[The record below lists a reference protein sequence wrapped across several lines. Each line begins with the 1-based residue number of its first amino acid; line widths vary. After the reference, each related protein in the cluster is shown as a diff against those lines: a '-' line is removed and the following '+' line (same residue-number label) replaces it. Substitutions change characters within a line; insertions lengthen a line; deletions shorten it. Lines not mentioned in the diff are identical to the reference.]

1 MSDKDYIAK
10 LEKDNAQQHE
20 KYNKLL
26 ESSHHKDQIIL
37 RFMELSVLKDKVF
50 NSLDKR
56 FRREFDDAEYHVSHD
71 KESLISEVFDSDAC
85 MKILEKI
92 ELDRNNTIKYKLK
105 RVFIDNIVCVLSVT
119 LLLSPFIAWAWFAI
133 R

>member
-1 MSDKDYIAK
+1 
-10 LEKDNAQQHE
+10 
-20 KYNKLL
+20 
-26 ESSHHKDQIIL
+26 
-37 RFMELSVLKDKVF
+37 MELSILKDKVF

-56 FRREFDDAEYHVSHD
+56 FRREFDDAEYYISHD

-85 MKILEKI
+85 MNILRKI

-105 RVFIDNIVCVLSVT
+105 RMFMDNIVSILSVT

-133 R
+133 W

>member
-1 MSDKDYIAK
+1 MSDKEYIEK
-10 LEKDNAQQHE
+10 LEKDNAKQQE

-26 ESSHHKDQIIL
+26 ESSYHKDQLIL
-37 RFMELSVLKDKVF
+37 RFMELSILKDKVF

-56 FRREFDDAEYHVSHD
+56 FKREFDDAEYDVSPD
-71 KESLISEVFDSDAC
+71 KKDLISEVFDSDAC
-85 MKILEKI
+85 MKILNKI

-105 RVFIDNIVCVLSVT
+105 RMFIDNIVGVLAVT

-133 R
+133 